1 MFYTQLDCS
10 QTVTLLF
17 EELEALR
24 LCDFEHMDQDCAAQN
39 MEVSRGTYQRILRAA
54 REKVAD
60 ALCSGK
66 NIRIGGGACEI
77 SDSAGCTCRQRCRIC
92 RKTVSPAFADHF
104 PGNRIRGHEPP
115 GPRTKQKGASVKW
128 KSNPA
133 RTTVKAAVRI
143 AHPVRAPRTFGK
155 PLTQ

>member
-1 MFYTQLDCS
+1 MFLRKEAVGLARSKKRRKICFAPQNRMFYTQLDCS

-77 SDSAGCTCRQRCRIC
+77 SDSTGCTCRQRCRIC

-104 PGNRIRGHEPP
+104 PGNRIPGQEPP
-115 GPRTKQKGASVKW
+115 AQEQNKKEHQ
-128 KSNPA
+128 
-133 RTTVKAAVRI
+133 
-143 AHPVRAPRTFGK
+143 
-155 PLTQ
+155 